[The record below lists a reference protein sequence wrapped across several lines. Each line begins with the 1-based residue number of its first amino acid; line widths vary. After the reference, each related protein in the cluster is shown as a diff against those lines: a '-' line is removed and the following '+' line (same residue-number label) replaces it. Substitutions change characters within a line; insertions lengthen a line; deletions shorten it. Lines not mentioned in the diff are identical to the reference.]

1 MLKTDRRQI
10 YNYLDYHCI
19 THRIVSQT
27 ALCWCPRKIPIV
39 FESIAGWKTITLRSS
54 LRYLR
59 LSHIESGWV
68 ILIDRDLVD
77 GIWSLELGA
86 REERLSF
93 GIWERQ
99 NGRKWTVEPICHHGK
114 VVSRDI
120 PQLMEQ
126 KYYEYT
132 LRNPKWRWRDWLW
145 QNALSVMVLRVP
157 NASPIVYL
165 LPSVCRRLSRGCC
178 EACGKL
184 PFIVLFELG
193 LSSNN
198 MCWHLW
204 DWEEIGLQLQYTY
217 GGT

>member
-19 THRIVSQT
+19 KHRIVSQT

-59 LSHIESGWV
+59 LSHIESCWV
-68 ILIDRDLVD
+68 ILIDRDLAD

-86 REERLSF
+86 REERLSLLLTDKIMTI

-99 NGRKWTVEPICHHGK
+99 NGRKWTVEWICHHGK

-132 LRNPKWRWRDWLW
+132 LRNLKWRWRDWLW
-145 QNALSVMVLRVP
+145 QNALSVMVLRAKRVAHCLFTSFCVSSFVAWMLRRRAE
-157 NASPIVYL
+157 NCHSSRYSNSVYL
-165 LPSVCRRLSRGCC
+165 AITCVDISGV
-178 EACGKL
+178 GKR
-184 PFIVLFELG
+184 
-193 LSSNN
+193 
-198 MCWHLW
+198 
-204 DWEEIGLQLQYTY
+204 
-217 GGT
+217 